1 VSAPS
6 ARSLILD
13 LLSTLSGGSMPV
25 AALVEA
31 GQMLGIQGGSLRV
44 ALARLL
50 ADGRIERDGR
60 GLYRLGAA
68 SAPVDTLVRSWRH
81 LERRIRPWS
90 GTWLAVHL
98 PGRVAR
104 GARGRSVRALRLLGF
119 AALSPGLHLRPAN
132 LREDVGQTRATLL
145 ALRLEEAALTCEM
158 QALDDAST
166 RRAHTLWNR
175 RALVAGYRELRAE
188 LRQSGRRLAEL
199 APEVAM
205 SESFLLGGR
214 AIQRLVQDP
223 LLPEEIL
230 ASDERTALVEALLD
244 YDARGRACW
253 APFLERQDVPHR
265 GAPQDTRAVAN
276 LQRLRA

>member
-119 AALSPGLHLRPAN
+119 AALSPGLH
-132 LREDVGQTRATLL
+132 ATLL

-253 APFLERQDVPHR
+253 APFLERHDVPHR

>member
-1 VSAPS
+1 MPAPS

-31 GQMLGIQGGSLRV
+31 GGIFGIQGGSLRV

-60 GLYRLGAA
+60 GRYRLGAA
-68 SAPVDTLVRSWRH
+68 SAPVDSLVRSWRH
-81 LERRIRPWS
+81 PERRIRPWS
-90 GTWLAVHL
+90 GTWLAVQL
-98 PGRVAR
+98 PAGATR
-104 GARGRSVRALRLLGF
+104 GARGRSLRALRLLGF
-119 AALSPGLHLRPAN
+119 AELSAGLHLRPAN
-132 LREDVGQTRATLL
+132 LREDMGKTRATLL
-145 ALRLEEAALTCEM
+145 ALHLEEAALSCEV

-166 RRAHTLWNR
+166 QRAHELWNR
-175 RALVAGYRELRAE
+175 PALLAGYREMHAE
-188 LRQSGRRLAEL
+188 LRESGLRLAEL
-199 APEVAM
+199 APDVAM

-214 AIQRLVQDP
+214 AIARLVQDP

-230 ASDERTALVEALLD
+230 PSDERTALVEALLD

-253 APFLERQDVPHR
+253 APFLARYDLPHHST
-265 GAPQDTRAVAN
+265 PQDTRAASS
-276 LQRLRA
+276 LHRLHA